1 MSDAISFVVDHTI
14 VPVANSIPWM
24 ISHWVLFAL
33 FGALWVAF
41 GAALVMNQGGLD
53 AAWTW
58 LRSLPLI
65 LQAIVW
71 LLFLP
76 VTGGLWI
83 WETSWPIIVRIVLV
97 VGLAGWNL
105 LMFIP
110 RAAEG

>member
-14 VPVANSIPWM
+14 VPVADSIPWM
-24 ISHWVLFAL
+24 IQHWVLFAA
-33 FGALWVAF
+33 FGVLWIAF
-41 GAALVMNQGGLD
+41 GAALITNQGGLD
-53 AAWTW
+53 AAWEW

-76 VTGGLWI
+76 VTAGLWV
-83 WETSWPIIVRIVLV
+83 WETTWPIVVRLV
-97 VGLAGWNL
+97 VVLGLAGWSL